1 MSDVVTPAAEAQ
13 QETPEIRMATIVE
26 IFEDGVT
33 LIFDGQEEATDKHY
47 KCNTSAVLAV
57 GDRVMLD
64 AESGTYVVAY
74 AVGNPNGGGGE
85 ESHELPAGGEDGQ
98 VLMKDGADDYTV
110 KWGTVHQLPAGGSI
124 GQVLRKKSNAGWDVE
139 WGSVSRD
146 VPTGG
151 TDGQVLL
158 KNGTT
163 DYALKWGDLKGLPT
177 GGALGQVL
185 RKKSA
190 VNYDVEWGSIS
201 GLLPTGGTAGQYLK
215 KSTGVD
221 YAVSWADA
229 PNSLPT
235 GGTDGQ
241 VLTKS
246 GSTNYSV
253 KWATPSNPLPTGG
266 SSGQVL
272 TKSSSTS
279 YAVSWSDPA
288 ASQLKSG
295 SYTLKLSGNT
305 LTPSGAGFTIGTA
318 GSGAVKVCA
327 TSIVIYYSSYK
338 YCTLACNAS
347 GKLTVNGT
355 VVG

>member
-1 MSDVVTPAAEAQ
+1 MDETTTAVEK
-13 QETPEIRMATIVE
+13 QETVEIRMATIAE

-47 KCNTSAVLAV
+47 KCNTSAKLGV

-64 AESGTYVVAY
+64 SESGTYVVAY
-74 AVGNPNGGGGE
+74 AVGNPSGGGGE
-85 ESHELPAGGEDGQ
+85 EQHELPAGGEDGQ
-98 VLMKDGADDYTV
+98 VLLKDGTNDYTV
-110 KWGTVHQLPAGGSI
+110 KWGDLHMLPAGGTV
-124 GQVLRKKSNAGWDVE
+124 GQVLRKKSGTAYDVE

-146 VPTGG
+146 IPTGG

-158 KNGTT
+158 KNGA
-163 DYALKWGDLKGLPT
+163 DNYSLKWGDIHGVPA

-190 VNYDVEWGSIS
+190 VDYALEWGTVT
-201 GLLPTGGTAGQYLK
+201 GTLPTGGTAGQYLK
-215 KSTGVD
+215 KNTGTNYD
-221 YAVSWADA
+221 AVWADA

-266 SSGQVL
+266 STDQVL
-272 TKSSSTS
+272 TKSSTS
-279 YAVSWSDPA
+279 NYAVKWADVS

-318 GSGAVKVCA
+318 GSGAVKVLA
-327 TSIVIYYSSYK
+327 TSIVIYYSSYR
-338 YCTLACNAS
+338 YCTLACNSS

-355 VVG
+355 AVG

>member
-1 MSDVVTPAAEAQ
+1 MDETTTAVEQ
-13 QETPEIRMATIVE
+13 QESVEIRMATIAE

-47 KCNTSAVLAV
+47 KCNTSAKLAV

-64 AESGTYVVAY
+64 SESGTYVVAY
-74 AVGNPNGGGGE
+74 AVGNPGGGGE
-85 ESHELPAGGEDGQ
+85 GSHELPAGGTDGQ
-98 VLMKDGADDYTV
+98 VLTKDGTAY
-110 KWGTVHQLPAGGSI
+110 
-124 GQVLRKKSNAGWDVE
+124 DVE

-158 KNGTT
+158 KDGAT
-163 DYALKWGDLKGLPT
+163 DYAVKWGDIKGVPS
-177 GGALGQVL
+177 GGSLGQVL

-190 VNYDVEWGSIS
+190 VNYDLEWGSI
-201 GLLPTGGTAGQYLK
+201 GALPTGGTAGQYLK
-215 KSTGVD
+215 KSSATN
-221 YAVSWADA
+221 YAAEWADA
-229 PNSLPT
+229 PSPLPT
-235 GGTDGQ
+235 GGSDGQ

-266 SSGQVL
+266 STDQVL
-272 TKSSSTS
+272 TKSSATN
-279 YAVSWSDPA
+279 YAVKWADVS

-295 SYTLKLSGNT
+295 IYTLKLSGNT

-327 TSIVIYYSSYK
+327 TSIVIYYSGYR
-338 YCTLACNAS
+338 YCTLACNSS

>member
-1 MSDVVTPAAEAQ
+1 MDETTTAVEQ
-13 QETPEIRMATIVE
+13 QETVEIRMATIAE

-47 KCNTSAVLAV
+47 KCNTSAKLAV

-64 AESGTYVVAY
+64 SESGTYVVAY
-74 AVGNPNGGGGE
+74 AVGNPSNGGDGG
-85 ESHELPAGGEDGQ
+85 HELPAGGTDGQ
-98 VLMKDGADDYTV
+98 VLTKDGTADYTV
-110 KWGTVHQLPAGGSI
+110 KWGTIHQVPAGGTV
-124 GQVLRKKSNAGWDVE
+124 GQVLRKKSGTAYDVE

-158 KNGTT
+158 KDGAT
-163 DYALKWGDLKGLPT
+163 DYAVKWGDIKGVPS
-177 GGALGQVL
+177 GGSLGQVL

-190 VNYDVEWGSIS
+190 VNYDLEWGSI
-201 GLLPTGGTAGQYLK
+201 GALPTGGTAGQYLK
-215 KSTGVD
+215 KSSATN
-221 YAVSWADA
+221 YAAEWADA
-229 PNSLPT
+229 PSSLPT
-235 GGTDGQ
+235 GGSDGQ

-266 SSGQVL
+266 SADQVL
-272 TKSSSTS
+272 TKSSSTN
-279 YAVSWSDPA
+279 YAVKWADAA

-305 LTPSGAGFTIGTA
+305 LTPSSAGFSIGTSSA
-318 GSGAVKVCA
+318 TVKLLASSV
-327 TSIVIYYSSYK
+327 VIYYSAYR
-338 YCTLACNAS
+338 YCTLACNSS

>member
-13 QETPEIRMATIVE
+13 QETPEIRMATISE

-74 AVGNPNGGGGE
+74 AVGNPNGGGEG
-85 ESHELPAGGEDGQ
+85 SHELPAGGTDGQ

-110 KWGTVHQLPAGGSI
+110 KWGDIHQLPAGGSA

-163 DYALKWGDLKGLPT
+163 EYALKWGDLKGIPT

-190 VNYDVEWGSIS
+190 ANYDVEWVSVS
-201 GLLPTGGTAGQYLK
+201 GVLPAGGTAGQYLK

-253 KWATPSNPLPTGG
+253 KWASPSNPLPTGG
-266 SSGQVL
+266 STDQVL
-272 TKSSSTS
+272 AKSSATN
-279 YAVSWSDPA
+279 YAVKWATPS

-295 SYTLKLSGNT
+295 TNTLSLSSKV
-305 LTPSGAGFTIGTA
+305 LTPSSAGFSIGTTA
-318 GSGAVKVCA
+318 ATVKLLA
-327 TSIVIYYSSYK
+327 SSIVIYYSSYK
-338 YCTLACNAS
+338 YCTLACNSS

>member
-1 MSDVVTPAAEAQ
+1 MDETTTAVEQ
-13 QETPEIRMATIVE
+13 QETVEIRMATIAE

-47 KCNTSAVLAV
+47 KCNTSAKLAV

-64 AESGTYVVAY
+64 SESGTYVVAY
-74 AVGNPNGGGGE
+74 AVGNPSNGGDGG
-85 ESHELPAGGEDGQ
+85 HELPAGGTDGQ
-98 VLMKDGADDYTV
+98 ALLKDGTADYTV
-110 KWGTVHQLPAGGSI
+110 KWGTIHQVPAGGTV
-124 GQVLRKKSNAGWDVE
+124 GQVLRKKSGTAYDVE

-158 KNGTT
+158 KDGAT
-163 DYALKWGDLKGLPT
+163 DYAVKWGDIKGVPS
-177 GGALGQVL
+177 GGSLGQVL

-190 VNYDVEWGSIS
+190 VNYDLEWGSI
-201 GLLPTGGTAGQYLK
+201 GALPTGGTSGQYLK
-215 KSTGVD
+215 KSSATN
-221 YAVSWADA
+221 YAAEWADA
-229 PNSLPT
+229 PNALPT
-235 GGTDGQ
+235 GGSDGQ

-266 SSGQVL
+266 STDQVL
-272 TKSSSTS
+272 TKSSATN
-279 YAVSWSDPA
+279 YAVKWADVS

-327 TSIVIYYSSYK
+327 TSIVIYYSGYR
-338 YCTLACNAS
+338 YCTLACNSS

>member
-1 MSDVVTPAAEAQ
+1 MDETTTAVEQ
-13 QETPEIRMATIVE
+13 QESVEIRMATIAE

-47 KCNTSAVLAV
+47 KCNTSAKLAV

-64 AESGTYVVAY
+64 SESGTYVVAY
-74 AVGNPNGGGGE
+74 AVGNPSGGGE
-85 ESHELPAGGEDGQ
+85 GSHELPAGGTDGQ
-98 VLMKDGADDYTV
+98 VLTKDGTTDYTV
-110 KWGTVHQLPAGGSI
+110 KWGTIHQVPAGGTT
-124 GQVLRKKSNAGWDVE
+124 GQVLRKKSSTAYDLE
-139 WGSVSRD
+139 WGSISRD

-158 KNGTT
+158 KDGAT
-163 DYALKWGDLKGLPT
+163 DYAVKWGDIKGVPP
-177 GGALGQVL
+177 GGSLGQVL

-190 VNYDVEWGSIS
+190 ANYDLEWGSI
-201 GLLPTGGTAGQYLK
+201 GVLPTGGTSGQYLK
-215 KSTGVD
+215 KSSATNYD
-221 YAVSWADA
+221 AAWADE

-266 SSGQVL
+266 STDQVL
-272 TKSSSTS
+272 TKSSSTN
-279 YAVSWSDPA
+279 YAVKWADVA

-295 SYTLKLSGNT
+295 IYTLKLSGNT
-305 LTPSGAGFTIGTA
+305 ILPSAAGFAIGT
-318 GSGAVKVCA
+318 SGTAVKVYA
-327 TSIVIYYSSYK
+327 SSIMLYYSSYK
-338 YCTLACNAS
+338 YCTLACNYS

-355 VVG
+355 AVG

>member
-1 MSDVVTPAAEAQ
+1 MDETTTAVEQ
-13 QETPEIRMATIVE
+13 QESVEIRMATIAE

-47 KCNTSAVLAV
+47 KCNTSAKLAV

-64 AESGTYVVAY
+64 SESGTYVVAY
-74 AVGNPNGGGGE
+74 AVGNPNGGSEG
-85 ESHELPAGGEDGQ
+85 SHELPAGGADGQ
-98 VLMKDGADDYTV
+98 VLTKDGTTDYTV
-110 KWGTVHQLPAGGSI
+110 KWGTIHQVPAGGTV
-124 GQVLRKKSNAGWDVE
+124 GQVLRKKSSTAYDVE

-158 KNGTT
+158 KDGAT
-163 DYALKWGDLKGLPT
+163 DYAVKWGDIKGVPS
-177 GGALGQVL
+177 GGSLGQVL

-190 VNYDVEWGSIS
+190 VNYDLEWGSI
-201 GLLPTGGTAGQYLK
+201 GALPTGGTAGQYLK
-215 KSTGVD
+215 KSSATN
-221 YAVSWADA
+221 YAAEWADA
-229 PNSLPT
+229 PSSLPT
-235 GGTDGQ
+235 GGSDGQ

-266 SSGQVL
+266 STDQVL
-272 TKSSSTS
+272 TKSSTTN
-279 YAVSWSDPA
+279 YAVKWADVS

-318 GSGAVKVCA
+318 GSGAVKVLA
-327 TSIVIYYSSYK
+327 TSIVIYYSSYR
-338 YCTLACNAS
+338 YCTLACNSS

-355 VVG
+355 AVG

>member
-1 MSDVVTPAAEAQ
+1 MDETTTAVEQ
-13 QETPEIRMATIVE
+13 QESVEIRMATIAE

-47 KCNTSAVLAV
+47 KCNTSAKLAV

-64 AESGTYVVAY
+64 SESGTYVVAY
-74 AVGNPNGGGGE
+74 AVGNPSGGGE
-85 ESHELPAGGEDGQ
+85 GSHELPAGGTDGQ
-98 VLMKDGADDYTV
+98 VLTKDGATDYTV
-110 KWGTVHQLPAGGSI
+110 KWGTIHQVPAGGTT
-124 GQVLRKKSNAGWDVE
+124 GQVLRKKSSTAYDLE
-139 WGSVSRD
+139 WGSISRD

-158 KNGTT
+158 KDGST
-163 DYALKWGDLKGLPT
+163 DYAVKWGDIKGVPP
-177 GGALGQVL
+177 GGSLGQVL

-190 VNYDVEWGSIS
+190 ANYDLEWGSI
-201 GLLPTGGTAGQYLK
+201 GALPTGGTAGQYLK
-215 KSTGVD
+215 KSSATN
-221 YAVSWADA
+221 YAAEWADA
-229 PNSLPT
+229 PSSLPT
-235 GGTDGQ
+235 GGSDGQ

-253 KWATPSNPLPTGG
+253 KWATPPNPLPTGG
-266 SSGQVL
+266 SADQVL
-272 TKSSSTS
+272 TKSSATN
-279 YAVSWSDPA
+279 YAVKWADAA

-295 SYTLKLSGNT
+295 IYTLKLSGNT

-327 TSIVIYYSSYK
+327 TSIVIYYNSYR
-338 YCTLACNAS
+338 YCTLACNSS

-355 VVG
+355 AVG